1 MPERLRLV
9 LPHSVML
16 LVSVAL
22 YWAATQI
29 DTSGTGGRIG
39 PDFWPKLVIGFM
51 GLLCLYEIVKRLVVH
66 NSVDATGLT
75 GELERNPAEAVDPT
89 MASAPVP
96 EPEYPRLLWAGTAL
110 IVGYVVV
117 VPWLGFFVTTALFL
131 AAFMWLGGY
140 RRPLAALAIS
150 GIGAFV
156 LVVVFMR
163 VAYISLP
170 LGEGPF
176 LSLSTA
182 LLALI
187 GVK

>member
-1 MPERLRLV
+1 MPERLRHV

-16 LVSVAL
+16 AVSIVL

-51 GLLCLYEIVKRLVVH
+51 GFLCLYEIVKRLVTPR
-66 NSVDATGLT
+66 SADATGLT

-96 EPEYPRLLWAGTAL
+96 EPEHPKLLWTGVAL

-140 RRPLAALAIS
+140 RRPLGALAIS

-156 LVVVFMR
+156 LVVIFMR
-163 VAYISLP
+163 LAYISLP
-170 LGEGPF
+170 LGSGPF
-176 LSLSTA
+176 HGLSTS